1 MSPEAVRIADLAG
14 KAGYASRAVVFALIG
29 GFLVES
35 AWTYDPENARG
46 STARCSAS
54 RRRRSAPLLTA
65 IGLGFACYGVWS
77 LMQARY
83 RSV

>member
-29 GFLVES
+29 GFLAES

-46 STARCSAS
+46 LDGALLRLA
-54 RRRRSAPLLTA
+54 RRRSAP
-65 IGLGFACYGVWS
+65 CC
-77 LMQARY
+77 
-83 RSV
+83 